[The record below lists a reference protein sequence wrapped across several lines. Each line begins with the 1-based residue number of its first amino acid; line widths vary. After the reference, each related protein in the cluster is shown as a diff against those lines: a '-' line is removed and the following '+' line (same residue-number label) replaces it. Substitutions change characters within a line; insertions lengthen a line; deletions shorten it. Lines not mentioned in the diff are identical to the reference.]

1 MSVRLSDLIAPAFY
15 GVHADMKAFAHW
27 ESWLSGGRGSGKSSF
42 VSIEILL
49 SMLRNSSVN
58 AIVYRK
64 VGATLR
70 ESVYGQMVWAIE
82 QLGLE
87 RYFKCRLAPLELEYL
102 PTGQRMLFRGADD
115 PVQIQIDQAGAQGW
129 FGISLVRG
137 ARANFRG
144 MEDDSDDQGCP
155 CCAA

>member
-15 GVHADMKAFAHW
+15 GVHADMKAFAHS
-27 ESWLSGGRGSGKSSF
+27 EFWLSGGRGSGKSSF

-70 ESVYGQMVWAIE
+70 ESVYGQMVYARNRSDH
-82 QLGLE
+82 L
-87 RYFKCRLAPLELEYL
+87 
-102 PTGQRMLFRGADD
+102 
-115 PVQIQIDQAGAQGW
+115 QGW
-129 FGISLVRG
+129 NDLRRDHNDRRF
-137 ARANFRG
+137 N
-144 MEDDSDDQGCP
+144 DSGKR
-155 CCAA
+155 CAAAKLRGWAGLGQ